1 VLFQFLQS
9 TEKENTIIAAFAKNA
24 QQHWQSKLNRIQSIQ
39 VIAMITRYKTD
50 SEEQYQSRCKVD
62 QWEIPMLEVVIG

>member
-1 VLFQFLQS
+1 MLIRHIVLNIKKSLIKARKPIYRADS
-9 TEKENTIIAAFAKNA
+9 SPLYSANYLI
-24 QQHWQSKLNRIQSIQ
+24 
-39 VIAMITRYKTD
+39 TD